1 MEKIPFL
8 TPEAVGVKTTA
19 TVHPVDAASVAP
31 HVLAEIAKSPVIVGG
46 CSVAATPPVFEMVM
60 FSAGLLDDP
69 SVTVPKLALAGVSTI
84 IAGASPVPPSV
95 AVACKAV
102 LLPEALPKTV
112 STPDLAPAAVGEK
125 LTWIGHVIEPE
136 SVLLAHALDCVKS
149 PLMATLVTVN
159 CPSPKFDICTVCA
172 AELCPTAV
180 PAKFSATGDSCT
192 AGGAVPIPVSE
203 TVCDRN

>member
-69 SVTVPKLALAGVSTI
+69 SVT
-84 IAGASPVPPSV
+84 
-95 AVACKAV
+95 VACKAV